1 MGLER
6 FMTPPT
12 APEVAQPNTD
22 VAGTP
27 PATETQTP
35 STETSTPTPQVEPT
49 QPQTT
54 ATETKP
60 DVFFDEMNKRFGT
73 SFKADAEVKDIFGL
87 PQKIATYESELT
99 KAKDYASKIE
109 QYEKQI
115 ENFRNDPNADLLGKP
130 LIRQAFIAQQL
141 KDKFPDKDENA
152 LREIAMSD
160 VSKMSDL
167 QVLVK
172 NQKIDLPNLAE
183 SDIELALKD
192 KYGIDPDTK
201 PEEWS
206 SIAKTKIAIDAQ
218 GARANIKT
226 LTSGIEF
233 PKAVTKEQ
241 RDADAA
247 TALQKRIQAT
257 DPLKTEFTTFDKF
270 KKGAIDYDV
279 PADFKT
285 KLPDMFQAM
294 FIDAG
299 LEPTPENKA
308 TAMELRD
315 MTFLYQNIDKIIEVK
330 VKEGQTEIQRKLDE
344 ALNNTKPPNTKT
356 ATDEGSPQDN
366 RRGLAAFLEDNKTH

>member
-1 MGLER
+1 MADPLER
-6 FMTPPT
+6 FSKPPE
-12 APEVAQPNTD
+12 AVAQPNTD

-27 PATETQTP
+27 PATEQTP
-35 STETSTPTPQVEPT
+35 STETSTPTPQAEQV

-54 ATETKP
+54 TETKP
-60 DVFFDEMNKRFGT
+60 DEFIQTLNTRFGT
-73 SFKADAEVKDIFGL
+73 QFKAENEVKDIFGL
-87 PQKIATYESELT
+87 PQKIAGLESELT
-99 KAKDYASKIE
+99 KTKDYASKIE
-109 QYEKQI
+109 NYEKQI
-115 ENFRNDPNADLLGKP
+115 ENFRNNPNADLLGKP

-152 LREIAMSD
+152 LREIAMGD

-172 NQKIDLPNLAE
+172 NQKIDLPNLSE

-247 TALQKRIQAT
+247 TALQKRVQET
-257 DPLKTEFTTFDKF
+257 EPLKAEFTSFDKF
-270 KKGAIDYDV
+270 KKGDIDYDV

-330 VKEGQTEIQRKLDE
+330 VKEGQTEIQKKLDE
-344 ALNNTKPPNTKT
+344 ALNNTKPPNTAT

-366 RRGLAAFLEDNKTH
+366 RRGLGAFLEDMKTH

>member
-1 MGLER
+1 
-6 FMTPPT
+6 
-12 APEVAQPNTD
+12 
-22 VAGTP
+22 
-27 PATETQTP
+27 
-35 STETSTPTPQVEPT
+35 
-49 QPQTT
+49 
-54 ATETKP
+54 
-60 DVFFDEMNKRFGT
+60 
-73 SFKADAEVKDIFGL
+73 
-87 PQKIATYESELT
+87 
-99 KAKDYASKIE
+99 
-109 QYEKQI
+109 
-115 ENFRNDPNADLLGKP
+115 
-130 LIRQAFIAQQL
+130 
-141 KDKFPDKDENA
+141 
-152 LREIAMSD
+152 MSD